1 VTKQQKL
8 VPVFVILLLL
18 GTVGYT
24 LIPFRFADTIDCEAP
39 LFGGDP
45 TDLTAPIEGLI
56 RPDED
61 CPAKGRSRL
70 TVAAFATLIFSA
82 AGVALVG
89 LKPTSSSC
97 LAGRHGDCR
106 EWWAAFMGGSAE
118 AYSCQCDCHFAGSG
132 TTNWSSAP
140 N

>member
-1 VTKQQKL
+1 MTKQQKL
-8 VPVFVILLLL
+8 VPVFVIVLLLAA
-18 GTVGYT
+18 VGYT
-24 LIPFRFADTIDCEAP
+24 LVPYRFANTIDCEAP

-45 TDLTAPIEGLI
+45 KELTAPVEGLI
-56 RPDED
+56 RPFED

-70 TVAAFATLIFSA
+70 TVAAFAALFFAA

-106 EWWAAFMGGSAE
+106 EWWAAYMGGGAE
-118 AYSCQCDCHFAGSG
+118 AFSCQCDCHYEGAG
-132 TTNWSSAP
+132 TTNWSGP
-140 N
+140 G